1 MDNDHL
7 NFNKIINY
15 LSYFICI
22 TSVFVILTTV
32 ISVISRKREC
42 DTGWIEY
49 DSLCYKLYLDLKWKD
64 AIDQCHKEHSSL
76 VQVTDK
82 DVEFFNKFGIG
93 CIWMRNR
100 VTSNSTY
107 TIESGGVEMS
117 ITFPV
122 VTCACYENS
131 KVVLSD
137 CDQEKPYICY
147 K

>member
-49 DSLCYKLYLDLKWKD
+49 DSLCYKLYLDLEWED
-64 AIDQCHKEHSSL
+64 AFNKCDKEYSSL

-82 DVEFFNKFGIG
+82 NVYFFNNVNVG
-93 CIWMRNR
+93 CFWMKNK
-100 VTSNSTY
+100 VVSNYTSVLK
-107 TIESGGVEMS
+107 SGELEMS
-117 ITFPV
+117 FTYPV
-122 VTCACYENS
+122 VTCACYENN
-131 KVVLSD
+131 KIIPSD
-137 CDQEKPYICY
+137 CKQNKSYVCY
-147 K
+147 R